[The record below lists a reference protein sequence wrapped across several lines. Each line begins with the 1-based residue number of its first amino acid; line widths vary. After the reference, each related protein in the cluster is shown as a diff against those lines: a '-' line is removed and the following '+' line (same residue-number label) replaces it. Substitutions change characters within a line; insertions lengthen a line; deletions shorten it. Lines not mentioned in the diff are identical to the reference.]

1 MSSVLLGLVA
11 ALSWGV
17 NDFLARI
24 PSRAVGP
31 LPTVLVVTFAGLVV
45 LTVWLLLSGH
55 SIRLSWP
62 QLWLPATSGIFFTL
76 STLSLF
82 AALALGPV
90 SLVAPI
96 AGSYPVLAMF
106 FAVAQGARPSLLQWL
121 AVAGVLTGV
130 VLVSRGASDPQGAD
144 IADTAPRDD
153 PYLWWRCR
161 IGRSLVRGGSG
172 NVELLCDEAAAPAN
186 RLTAPRGDR

>member
-130 VLVSRGASDPQGAD
+130 VLVSRSGETYDPDTFRRASSRPLSRLPCAR
-144 IADTAPRDD
+144 ASAPPSPR
-153 PYLWWRCR
+153 PA
-161 IGRSLVRGGSG
+161 GRPRPWSLARSPPCGSRESSG
-172 NVELLCDEAAAPAN
+172 
-186 RLTAPRGDR
+186 

>member
-17 NDFLARI
+17 NDFLARF

-31 LPTVLVVTFAGLVV
+31 LPTVLVVTFAGLVI

-55 SIRLSWP
+55 SIQISWP

-96 AGSYPVLAMF
+96 AGSYPALAMF

-130 VLVSRGASDPQGAD
+130 VLVSRSGEAYEQSGYIAPGKLKTIVALALCASLGSAMRRPVGR
-144 IADTAPRDD
+144 PR
-153 PYLWWRCR
+153 P
-161 IGRSLVRGGSG
+161 
-172 NVELLCDEAAAPAN
+172 
-186 RLTAPRGDR
+186 

>member
-55 SIRLSWP
+55 SIRISWP
-62 QLWLPATSGIFFTL
+62 QLWLPALTL

-130 VLVSRGASDPQGAD
+130 VLVSRSGETYEQSGYIPPGKLKTIVALSLCASF
-144 IADTAPRDD
+144 
-153 PYLWWRCR
+153 
-161 IGRSLVRGGSG
+161 GSAVAQTSG
-172 NVELLCDEAAAPAN
+172 QAAAVA
-186 RLTAPRGDR
+186 LGEITAVWLARIFGLATIG